1 LAAATVPGSYL
12 AANLQETTL
21 TSFVRTLLSLA
32 FRAVFLLLFP
42 LAPAAVWAQVVGGSI
57 SGTVTDST
65 SSRISGALVVVH
77 NAETGTERKLI
88 TDSEGRYG
96 APSLTVGSYDIIVKR
111 DGFAAERRS
120 GVSLTVGQRAQVDLT
135 LKVDAVSEQV
145 NVVDTPATVN
155 LTTQQTSGLVDERQ
169 VKQLPLNGRSYDQLI
184 TLNPATVNYTG
195 QRSGGIGTSNSS
207 VGNMFAISGRRPQDN
222 LFLLNGI
229 EYTGASLI
237 NVTPGGTSGQL
248 LGVDAVREFNVVSDT
263 YSASYGKRQGAQIS
277 IVTASGTNS
286 LHGAAYEFLRNS
298 ALDARNYFDQQKI
311 PEFQRNNF
319 GLSLGGPIKQNKLFL
334 FGNYEGYRQNLGL
347 SDVTLVP
354 DTNARLG
361 YLPNAKTG
369 VLTKVALG
377 NGVAP
382 LFNLWPAQ
390 NGPELL
396 DPTTG
401 FNTGIAEAFSN
412 PVQHIREDFGT
423 ARFDVNLSANDLLFA
438 VYTVDDSTANTPTQN
453 PLSIIDESLREQ
465 VASVQ
470 EQHVF
475 SPRLLNTARVGF
487 SRASFFF
494 LGSSTPLAGAE
505 STTWVAGR
513 PIGAIVISGSTAS
526 NGASQVTGAGANV
539 GSNNSTTRNL
549 FTFDDHIYYTRGRH
563 QIEAG
568 GWVQRLQSNDNLAQN
583 QFGQASFASLTT
595 FLQGTVKTFT
605 VVPNPTELGWR
616 STMGAAYFEETVHLF
631 PNLELRAGIRFESTS
646 GFNES
651 QGRAGIYG
659 FTNGVINAT
668 PTVGSSGLTDN
679 RAKFLPEPRVGI
691 AWDPFRNGKTALRAS
706 FGLHH
711 SLLDN
716 LDYRLDQAA
725 PFNTT
730 LSQTNVAV
738 SSLNITA
745 ATQASPGNLISPSNV
760 QPDIATPAVLSWT
773 FKVEQQVAANTSL
786 TVAYVGSHGY
796 HQILSEDQNQP
807 ATVTC
812 PNPVCPANV
821 AAGTVFYPTTT
832 KANPLV
838 ANTTSWI
845 SQGISNYHAL
855 EVDVHRSFA
864 NGLQFRGAYT
874 WSKNLDN
881 GSAWNTSV
889 SANTPAFVSVPTR
902 LSLDYGP
909 AATDVRHIA
918 ALNGTYDLPFGR
930 NRRFASGLNPFADK
944 AVGGWSLSAIAN
956 LQSGFPFSPQ
966 LGYNPTGS
974 GDTRNPVRPD
984 VNPNFHGKL
993 YPHTVSQWFNPNA
1006 FSAPFSM
1013 LSSSGAITGG
1023 AVGNLGRDTLVG
1035 PGLKELDLALL
1046 KNTQLREGLNLQF
1059 RSEFFNVLNHTN
1071 FTTPNAVTYA
1081 SAPTL
1086 VSGTYT
1092 PPSLSSTA
1100 GVITA
1105 TSTSSRQIQFGVK
1118 LIF

>member
-1 LAAATVPGSYL
+1 MTAFAHTLFSRRSRLAAVLLYL
-12 AANLQETTL
+12 VSLPAM
-21 TSFVRTLLSLA
+21 LS
-32 FRAVFLLLFP
+32 
-42 LAPAAVWAQVVGGSI
+42 AQVVGGSI
-57 SGTVTDST
+57 SGTISDS
-65 SSRISGALVVVH
+65 SGGVIDGAAVVVH
-77 NAETGTERKLI
+77 NTETGTERRLT
-88 TDSEGRYG
+88 TDAAGRYS
-96 APSLTVGSYDIIVKR
+96 APSLAVGIYDVTVNREGFSAIEQKGILLIIGK
-111 DGFAAERRS
+111 S
-120 GVSLTVGQRAQVDLT
+120 TQVDLK
-135 LKVDAVSEQV
+135 LKLGVVSQQV
-145 NVVDTPATVN
+145 SVVDGPATVN
-155 LTTQQTSGLVDERQ
+155 ITTQQTSGLVDERQ
-169 VKQLPLNGRSYDQLI
+169 VKQLPLNGRSYDQLV

-195 QRSGGIGTSNSS
+195 QRSGSIGTSNSS

-263 YSASYGKRQGAQIS
+263 YSASYGKRQGSQVS
-277 IVTASGTNS
+277 IVTASGTNTI
-286 LHGAAYEFLRNS
+286 HGAAYEFLRNS
-298 ALDARNYFDQQKI
+298 ALDARNYFDQPKI

-319 GLSLGGPIKQNKLFL
+319 GLALGGPLRQNKLFL

-354 DTNARLG
+354 DNQARLG
-361 YLPNAKTG
+361 YLPNPQTG
-369 VLTKVALG
+369 ILTKVPVG
-377 NGVAP
+377 KGVAP
-382 LFNLWPAQ
+382 LFNLWPVQ

-396 DPTTG
+396 DPKTG
-401 FNTGIAEAFSN
+401 FNTGIAEAFSS
-412 PVQHIREDFGT
+412 PIQHIREDFGT
-423 ARFDVNLSANDLLFA
+423 ARFDANLTANDLLFA

-453 PLSIIDESLREQ
+453 PLSIINESLREQ

-475 SPRLLNTARVGF
+475 SPSLLNTARSGF

-494 LGSSTPLAGAE
+494 LGSSTPLPGADIA
-505 STTWVAGR
+505 SWVQGK
-513 PIGAIVISGSTAS
+513 PIGAIVIAGSTAS
-526 NGASQVTGAGANV
+526 NGSSQVTGAGGNV
-539 GSNNSTTRNL
+539 GSDNFTTRNL
-549 FTFDDHIYYTRGRH
+549 FTFDDHIYYTRGRQ

-583 QFGQASFASLTT
+583 QFGQASFATLTT

-616 STMGAAYFEETVHLF
+616 STMGAGYLEDTVHVR
-631 PNLELRAGIRFESTS
+631 PNLELRAGVRFESTN

-659 FTNGVINAT
+659 FTNGVINST
-668 PTVGSSGLTDN
+668 PTVGSSGLTNN
-679 RAKFLPEPRVGI
+679 RAKFLPEPRGGL
-691 AWDPFRNGKTALRAS
+691 AWDPWHNGKTAVRAG

-730 LSQTNVAV
+730 LSQSNVAV
-738 SSLNITA
+738 SILNITA
-745 ATQASPGNLISPSNV
+745 ATKPGAGSLISPSNV
-760 QPDIATPAVLSWT
+760 QPDIDTPAVLSWDLR
-773 FKVEQQVAANTSL
+773 VEQQMTSNTSL
-786 TVAYVGSHGY
+786 TVAYIGSHGY
-796 HQILSEDQNQP
+796 HQILSEDQNEP
-807 ATVTC
+807 VTVTC
-812 PNPVCPANV
+812 PNPACPANV
-821 AAGTVFYPTTT
+821 AAGTIYYPTTT

-838 ANTTSWI
+838 ANTTSWV
-845 SQGISNYHAL
+845 SQGMSNYNAL
-855 EVDVHRSFA
+855 EVDVRRNFS
-864 NGLQFRGAYT
+864 NGLQFRGTYT

-889 SANTPAFVSVPTR
+889 SANTPAYVSVPGN
-902 LSLDYGP
+902 LSLDYGA
-909 AATDVRHIA
+909 AATDVRHIG

-930 NRRFASGLNPFADK
+930 TRRFASNVSPLADK
-944 AVGGWSLSAIAN
+944 AIGGWSLSAIAN

-984 VNPNFHGKL
+984 INPNFHGKL
-993 YPHTVSQWFNPNA
+993 YTRTVRQWFNPNA
-1006 FSAPFSM
+1006 FSAPVST

-1046 KNTQLREGLNLQF
+1046 KNTQLREKVNLQF

-1071 FTTPNAVTYA
+1071 FSTPNAITYA
-1081 SAPTL
+1081 SAPSL
-1086 VSGTYT
+1086 VSGAYT
-1092 PPSLSSTA
+1092 PPSISSTA
-1100 GVITA
+1100 GLITA
-1105 TSTSSRQIQFGVK
+1105 TSTSSRQIQFGLKVV
-1118 LIF
+1118 F